1 MSYLL
6 RESTKFWAL
15 KFNFMNFSMF
25 YSFNIT
31 CILNFKKKLGLIYDA
46 IKTIVRSLDEIA
58 SAIRWITH

>member
-15 KFNFMNFSMF
+15 KFHFMNFSMF

-31 CILNFKKKLGLIYDA
+31 CILNLKKLGLIYDA